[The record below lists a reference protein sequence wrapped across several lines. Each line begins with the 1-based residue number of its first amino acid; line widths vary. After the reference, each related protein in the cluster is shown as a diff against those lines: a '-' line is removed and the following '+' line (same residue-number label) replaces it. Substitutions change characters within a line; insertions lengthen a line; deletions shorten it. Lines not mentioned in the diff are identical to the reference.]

1 MNITQ
6 TLEKD
11 VLDYGFVKLLN
22 LSGPSRRFPSGEQV
36 FDADDVD
43 PAQVARI
50 SFDNF
55 EQDRT
60 LEQDERLYE
69 YLLSNGH
76 NTPVEMIET
85 WWHMKMPIFV
95 ARQFVRHRTACINE
109 VSARY
114 AKLPDEWYVP
124 APQFVGVKSK
134 SNKQGRSLDGDEE
147 TLQIAEEFC
156 GMLDLTCSE
165 SYGEYLFWLAHG
177 IAPELAR
184 CFLHVNHYTHW
195 IWKMDLSNLM
205 HFMSLRCHSHA
216 QWEAQQYGDAVYE
229 LLKQFLPKSMQLFD
243 EYKRKAT
250 PQELT
255 HLQEALLLLDYNA
268 AQFDEPGEAMQ
279 TVRKF
284 FKRLGVK

>member
-22 LSGPSRRFPSGEQV
+22 LSGPTRRGEQV

-114 AKLPDEWYVP
+114 ATLPEEWYTP
-124 APQFVGVKSK
+124 EDKNVGIKGG
-134 SNKQGRSLDGDEE
+134 SNKQGRLLLWDELTTKQKDIIIKFRYKLDD
-147 TLQIAEEFC
+147 
-156 GMLDLTCSE
+156 TCQE
-165 SYGEYLFWLAHG
+165 SYNEYLYYLNSG